1 MNPVQ
6 WIYFFYFLWHIHV
19 FYSVL
24 LLYVHLL
31 FIIIL
36 SGNAVSIVV
45 LLDPSMR
52 NCFNQLLVTLNI
64 SDRFVFQSVIIKK
77 IWNTSNFFLQ
87 FSYNFC
93 DIGST
98 ENRFSWILWEDN
110 SSGFLSLPSF
120 SLSRIQVDID
130 TNSLNTSQYLS
141 IPLYNI
147 IGFTVTSSGY
157 SLAQIWAQKAENV
170 LLSKYVLYAHRNV
183 ISLRMKTIKCPHV
196 DGKDRGF
203 WAEQSFSIFDFQ
215 DRAVSEYLPDPGS
228 LCWEIHSRLPAS
240 PLQRGPG
247 QLQQAA
253 LLSPP
258 GPPGCS
264 PRQSHQVPRGP

>member
-130 TNSLNTSQYLS
+130 TNSLNTSQYL
-141 IPLYNI
+141 YI
-147 IGFTVTSSGY
+147 ISSALLWQALVT
-157 SLAQIWAQKAENV
+157 V
-170 LLSKYVLYAHRNV
+170 LLRSEHRK
-183 ISLRMKTIKCPHV
+183 LKMCY
-196 DGKDRGF
+196 
-203 WAEQSFSIFDFQ
+203 
-215 DRAVSEYLPDPGS
+215 YLNMS
-228 LCWEIHSRLPAS
+228 CMHIAT
-240 PLQRGPG
+240 
-247 QLQQAA
+247 
-253 LLSPP
+253 
-258 GPPGCS
+258 
-264 PRQSHQVPRGP
+264 